1 MEEEKEKRTDESTTD
16 TPIQASYS
24 NSIISQNNG
33 FENNLS
39 EMVLGYTES
48 DQFVLWKNG
57 KVYLKDITRFGSR
70 NIQVFFGVSEEEA
83 KRIYRKLPEWA
94 SRREIDVENMLG
106 NGIFR
111 RRGDESHTNFVIV
124 NGEKSVEIMRAV
136 GGEYKVVHLNEPIV
150 NGKLINTSAEPW
162 LNVEELEAA
171 LKEDATELLPQQ
183 FEDIALALAAWQFE
197 SVDMQLYLT
206 AFIML
211 APFHTL
217 MKWRPYIWITGK
229 RGTGKTNIFKLFL
242 EGMYKGLAKSH
253 DNPTDYSIIQDL
265 NNTGIIPLLDNFE
278 PSQKTQQL
286 LKNFEIAGRGGTYTR
301 GTTGTKPRFF
311 KLNHM
316 LWFNSVL
323 VIPERA
329 ATDSRIVEFR
339 LKAPPIRIEHLPETV
354 SASKIVAGI
363 INIWD
368 DIEDMRNLYVQ
379 GMQKK
384 YDGRM
389 AENIGYAHALLQ
401 ILDEFEKDED
411 EYKIPDFI
419 ANRTQVDEG
428 MELLK
433 TIMLSS
439 VLPDYATDS
448 FESSKEEVWKILK
461 RDLSGTSSGIKRKG
475 IWIIKQRNGERYIT
489 VEPTI
494 LTKELLKGTKYER
507 NPELVRSLLE
517 SVKGVQKGDRKNV
530 DNKTS
535 RGILI
540 PVEYLEQFKD
550 DIAPL

>member
-1 MEEEKEKRTDESTTD
+1 MSMEEEKEKRTDESTTD

-83 KRIYRKLPEWA
+83 KHIYRKLPEWA

-111 RRGDESHTNFVIV
+111 SNESRTNFVIV
-124 NGEKSVEIMRAV
+124 NGEKSVEIERVV
-136 GGEYKVVHLNEPIV
+136 GGGYKVVHLNEPIV
-150 NGKLINTSAEPW
+150 NGKLINTSTEPW

-183 FEDIALALAAWQFE
+183 FEDIALALDAWQFE

-242 EGMYKGLAKSH
+242 EGIYKGLAKSH

-368 DIEDMRNLYVQ
+368 DIEDMRNLHVQ

-411 EYKIPDFI
+411 TYKIPDFI

-448 FESSKEEVWKILK
+448 FESSKEEVWEILK
-461 RDLSGTSSGIKRKG
+461 RDSSGIKRKG
-475 IWIIKQRNGERYIT
+475 IWIINQRNGERYIT

-507 NPELVRSLLE
+507 NSELVRSLLE

-540 PVEYLEQFKD
+540 PIEYLEQ
-550 DIAPL
+550 LTV

>member
-1 MEEEKEKRTDESTTD
+1 
-16 TPIQASYS
+16 
-24 NSIISQNNG
+24 
-33 FENNLS
+33 
-39 EMVLGYTES
+39 
-48 DQFVLWKNG
+48 
-57 KVYLKDITRFGSR
+57 
-70 NIQVFFGVSEEEA
+70 
-83 KRIYRKLPEWA
+83 
-94 SRREIDVENMLG
+94 
-106 NGIFR
+106 
-111 RRGDESHTNFVIV
+111 
-124 NGEKSVEIMRAV
+124 V
-136 GGEYKVVHLNEPIV
+136 GGDKVVHLNEPIV

-162 LNVEELEAA
+162 LNVEEFEAA
-171 LKEDATELLPQQ
+171 LKEDATKLLPQQ
-183 FEDIALALAAWQFE
+183 FEDIALALDAWQFE

-211 APFHTL
+211 APFHAL

-229 RGTGKTNIFKLFL
+229 RETGKTNIFKLFL

-379 GMQKK
+379 DMQKK

-389 AENIGYAHALLQ
+389 AENVGYAHALLQ

-411 EYKIPDFI
+411 NYKIPDFI

-433 TIMLSS
+433 TIVLSS

-448 FESSKEEVWKILK
+448 FESSKEEVWEILK
-461 RDLSGTSSGIKRKG
+461 RDSSGIKRKG
-475 IWIIKQRNGERYIT
+475 IWIINQRNGERYIT

-507 NPELVRSLLE
+507 NPELVRILLE

-540 PVEYLEQFKD
+540 PIEYLERFKD
-550 DIAPL
+550 D

>member
-1 MEEEKEKRTDESTTD
+1 MSREKTKRTDAGTSMREINSAD
-16 TPIQASYS
+16 NS
-24 NSIISQNNG
+24 NGIISQNNG

-111 RRGDESHTNFVIV
+111 RRDDESRTNFVIV
-124 NGEKSVEIMRAV
+124 NGEKSVEIVRVV
-136 GGEYKVVHLNEPIV
+136 GGGYKVVHLNEPIV

-162 LNVEELEAA
+162 LNVEELQAA

-183 FEDIALALAAWQFE
+183 FEDIALALDAWQFE

-211 APFHTL
+211 APFHAL

-389 AENIGYAHALLQ
+389 AENVGYAHALLQ

-411 EYKIPDFI
+411 NYKIPDFV
-419 ANRTQVDEG
+419 ANRTQVDES

-433 TIMLSS
+433 AILLSS
-439 VLPDYATDS
+439 VLPDDASDYSEQAKK
-448 FESSKEEVWKILK
+448 FVYEAIQESSRSIV
-461 RDLSGTSSGIKRKG
+461 RKG
-475 IWIIKQRNGERYIT
+475 IWIINQRNGERYIT

-540 PVEYLEQFKD
+540 PIEYLERFKD
-550 DIAPL
+550 D